1 MSQPTPLLT
10 SSYNV
15 VPVMTTALPE
25 ETATRREGL
34 EQAHYAIQKEYPK
47 MHSMLIVRH
56 GKLIFERYYGNHHAG
71 ALNDLRSATK
81 SFISIITGIAIDRE
95 ISLILMSRFPRFFV
109 NTFHT
114 YIPLIYQKSLSVIC
128 SP

>member
-1 MSQPTPLLT
+1 MGQPTPLLT

-15 VPVMTTALPE
+15 VPAMTTALPE

-34 EQAHYAIQKEYPK
+34 EQADYAIQKEYPK
-47 MHSMLIVRH
+47 MHSMLIARH

-81 SFISIITGIAIDRE
+81 SFISAITGIAIDRGD
-95 ISLILMSRFPRFFV
+95 IPDIDVLVSRYFV
-109 NTFHT
+109 SMFHT
-114 YIPLIYQKSLSVIC
+114 CTPLIYQKSLSVIC
-128 SP
+128 LP